1 MRSGGGWRALVCGAV
16 IGLVAGAPPVPP
28 GGTAPDAPVRSAVAA
43 ATREQTPPPPNGAS
57 PTGLAGRAAGTRLAG
72 VAGLAGP
79 MGVVPAPGPEPLV
92 VDTASEPRTDE
103 LPLVP
108 PPPIVERR
116 PAEPAP
122 ALNLRPAIT
131 GAAPAGGTWAVVIGI
146 DDYPG
151 TGNDLKSAVND
162 ADDMVTALAGLGV
175 PAEHRLVL
183 RNRQATAD
191 GIRGALDWLIA
202 RAGED
207 ALAVLFFS
215 GHVRKLGPSTEALV
229 GADGAVLVDDELAER
244 LGAMAA
250 RQAWV
255 AVAGC
260 YGGGFTEVLAPG
272 RVLTGAAPADA
283 LAFES
288 SLYNRSY
295 LGQFM
300 IREALIEGRAPG
312 SVQAAFA
319 YANRQLAL
327 RHPGRQLVQFDLL
340 GTALDLRPLTRALAP
355 PGPPPTAAPPPP
367 PAATKP
373 RSCLLLIL
381 CAG

>member
-1 MRSGGGWRALVCGAV
+1 M
-16 IGLVAGAPPVPP
+16 
-28 GGTAPDAPVRSAVAA
+28 AA
-43 ATREQTPPPPNGAS
+43 ATREQTPPPLNGAS

-72 VAGLAGP
+72 VAGLTGSL
-79 MGVVPAPGPEPLV
+79 GVVPAPGPVPLV
-92 VDTASEPRTDE
+92 IDTASEPRTDE

-108 PPPIVERR
+108 PPPVVERR

-122 ALNLRPAIT
+122 ALDLRPAIA
-131 GAAPAGGTWAVVIGI
+131 GAAPTGGTWAVVIGI

-202 RAGED
+202 RSGED

-229 GADGAVLVDDELAER
+229 GADGAVLADDELAER
-244 LGAMAA
+244 LGALAA

-340 GTALDLRPLTRALAP
+340 GTALDLRPLTRTLAP
-355 PGPPPTAAPPPP
+355 PGPPPTAAPAPP